1 MYTPFYAKK
10 ICSVHSIIM
19 YFDAAM
25 NFWLKIL
32 FSRQMLIMSIR
43 MYNSINDNGDKI
55 EFVSRM
61 D

>member
-1 MYTPFYAKK
+1 MQKK
-10 ICSVHSIIM
+10 ICSVHLIIM

-25 NFWLKIL
+25 NFRLKIL
-32 FSRQMLIMSIR
+32 FSRQMLTMSIR
-43 MYNSINDNGDKI
+43 MYSSINDNGDKI

>member
-1 MYTPFYAKK
+1 MQKK

-19 YFDAAM
+19 FFDAAM

-32 FSRQMLIMSIR
+32 FSRQMLTMSIR
-43 MYNSINDNGDKI
+43 MYNSINDNSDKI
-55 EFVSRM
+55 EFVSKM